1 MTSPYLFLLLAV
13 SSFGMLGIL
22 HKVADHR
29 GCKPEAA
36 NLFLFFGA
44 AVLMSSYA
52 FTRGEMM
59 SVHALPAAAWLMPAV
74 CGVLTSLAILS
85 FQRGI
90 RFGKISTSWLVINL
104 STVLPTILS
113 ILIYKEVVNI
123 RRGAGLMLACV
134 AIGLL
139 WMERRQDEAKGTVK

>member
-1 MTSPYLFLLLAV
+1 MTNPYLFLILAV
-13 SSFGMLGIL
+13 TSFGMLGIL
-22 HKVADHR
+22 HKVADHK

-44 AVLMSSYA
+44 AVLMSAYA
-52 FTRGEMM
+52 FTRGEL
-59 SVHALPAAAWLMPAV
+59 SGVQALPAAAWLTPAV
-74 CGVLTSLAILS
+74 CGVLTSIAILS

-113 ILIYKEVVNI
+113 ILLYNEVVSV
-123 RRGAGLMLACV
+123 RRAAGLLLAGV

-139 WMERRQDEAKGTVK
+139 WKERRQEEEKGAAQ